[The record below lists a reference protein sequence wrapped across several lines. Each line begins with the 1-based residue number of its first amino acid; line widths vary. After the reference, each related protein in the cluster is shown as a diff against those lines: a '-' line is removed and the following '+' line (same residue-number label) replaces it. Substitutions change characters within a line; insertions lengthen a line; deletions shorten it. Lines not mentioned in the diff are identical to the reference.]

1 MAKINTTS
9 ITITLSELVR
19 DDAPSREILSQDVI
33 SQLEA
38 VITQLATEGGSANVL
53 VELTKAE

>member
-19 DDAPSREILSQDVI
+19 DDAPAREILSDETI

-38 VITQLATEGGSANVL
+38 VIAQLAAEGGSSNVL